1 MVSVLP
7 SSAVDH
13 WFEPRLGK
21 TKDYKIGICYFSAKH
36 AALRRKSK
44 RLVDLESR
52 ECVRLERHVKPLTVV
67 SVSYHYKNP
76 TKI

>member
-1 MVSVLP
+1 MVGVLASSVVDRGFESR
-7 SSAVDH
+7 SSQ
-13 WFEPRLGK
+13 